1 MRFFIVFYILL
12 EKIILKNIK
21 TLKRVVIRFIL
32 DRQQSYEICDKI
44 KKYKIGTNFYKNL
57 KSF

>member
-44 KKYKIGTNFYKNL
+44 KKYKIGTNFYII
-57 KSF
+57 